1 MTALSLVFVT
11 TPLKYLLR
19 QFFIGAAGEQ
29 RSKAEGSPAQRT
41 AGALGG
47 QHEQPLTQ
55 AEDLMTELPMLCGS
69 GVVTFP
75 KSLQLMANGSDCAC
89 NGIKCPRQNDHDD
102 LHCYSAIEAHNVLP
116 VLFCDLH

>member
-29 RSKAEGSPAQRT
+29 RSKAEGYPAQRT

-47 QHEQPLTQ
+47 QHRTATHAGRRPDDRTANALRQRRCHISQKPSADGQWIGLCLQ
-55 AEDLMTELPMLCGS
+55 RHQVPSAERS
-69 GVVTFP
+69 
-75 KSLQLMANGSDCAC
+75 
-89 NGIKCPRQNDHDD
+89 
-102 LHCYSAIEAHNVLP
+102 
-116 VLFCDLH
+116 